1 MEKVCSLRLVYFG
14 VKLTANFLFEI
25 VEMPALCD
33 VCGKEF
39 STKSGLKK
47 HKERKN
53 PCKAP
58 VQLLSTTVHQALV
71 EAGVSHLEVPVSE
84 FRETSKGFNQSL
96 TKKERLEQ
104 GIFFTP
110 KKARTHLFT
119 TLSDLG
125 VSPHVVLEPSFGSG
139 EFVLDAKRIYPH
151 AQIVGVEK
159 NKELFDSLICPDT
172 QLTCGDFLDW
182 TGKADLIIGNPPYF
196 VIPSDAPN
204 KKELSKKY
212 KNAVNGRINIYVLF
226 LYKCLTE
233 HLEKGGFL
241 AFIIPTSLYN
251 CSYYQ
256 PMRDYIQANTTIR
269 HLETLDKPG
278 FYETGQETMLLILEN
293 TKRND
298 DYLFRSK
305 CGAIYL
311 SPYYRELHALT
322 QNTTSLAELG
332 LGAKTGTVVWNNVKE
347 NLSDTAGTL
356 LVYSS
361 NIVNCELKVDNMRGK
376 EKKQYVTDLT
386 KPTLSG
392 PVILFE
398 RGYGNSLRFNFVLV
412 ELQGFYAENHVNVI
426 YPKTPEAAANLGR
439 VVKSFQDERTLQFI
453 KWFIGNGSISSTD
466 LEENIC
472 IF

>member
-1 MEKVCSLRLVYFG
+1 
-14 VKLTANFLFEI
+14 
-25 VEMPALCD
+25 MPALCE

-71 EAGVSHLEVPVSE
+71 QAGISHLEVPTNE
-84 FRETSKGFNQSL
+84 FRETSKEFNRTL
-96 TKKERLEQ
+96 TKKERLDQ

-119 TLSDLG
+119 KLSELG
-125 VSPHVVLEPSFGSG
+125 VSPHVILEPSFGSG
-139 EFVLDAKRIYPH
+139 EFLLDAKRIYPH
-151 AQIVGVEK
+151 AQIIGVEK
-159 NKELFDSLICPDT
+159 NKELFDSVTCPDT

-182 TGKADLIIGNPPYF
+182 TGRADLIIGNPPYF

-204 KKELSKKY
+204 KKELSLKY
-212 KNAVNGRINIYVLF
+212 KKAAIGRINIYILF

-233 HLEKGGFL
+233 HLEAGGFL

-256 PMRDYIQANTTIR
+256 PMRDYIQANTTVH
-269 HLETLDKPG
+269 HLETLDRPG

-293 TKRND
+293 KKRND
-298 DYLFRSK
+298 DYIFRSK
-305 CGAIYL
+305 CGTIYL
-311 SPYYRELHALT
+311 SPYYNELHTLT
-322 QNTTSLAELG
+322 QHTSSLAKLG

-347 NLSDTAGTL
+347 HLSDTGTL
-356 LVYSS
+356 LIYSS
-361 NIVNCELKVDNMRGK
+361 NIVNSELKLNNLCGK
-376 EKKQYVTDLT
+376 ERKQYVTNLN
-386 KPTLSG
+386 KPTLFG
-392 PVILFE
+392 PVILVD
-398 RGYGNSLRFNFVLV
+398 RGYGNSFRFNFVLV
-412 ELQGFYAENHVNVI
+412 ELEEEFYAENHVNVI
-426 YPKTPEAAANLGR
+426 YPKTPEAAINLRR
-439 VVKSFQDERTLQFI
+439 VVKSFQDERSPQFI

-466 LEENIC
+466 LEQNIC